1 LTLRN
6 GDNNTNT
13 SKMNY
18 DCPKKD
24 KLAIVAYVVS
34 EYNQSNTN
42 QESAHTNGYWQKL
55 YMLN

>member
-1 LTLRN
+1 
-6 GDNNTNT
+6 
-13 SKMNY
+13 MNY